1 MNDAAM
7 ANDSS
12 QQSGNE
18 NNGGF
23 CDFKGLH
30 SRLPFYSA
38 RSLRELIRRGVIPSI
53 VLPGGRKRVFHW
65 PSVEAALRRHQTGGV
80 Q

>member
-1 MNDAAM
+1 MLSQT
-7 ANDSS
+7 DSTA
-12 QQSGNE
+12 SGQTH
-18 NNGGF
+18 F

-30 SRLPFYSA
+30 ALLSFYSA
-38 RSLRELIRRGVIPSI
+38 RSLRGLVRRGVIPSI

>member
-1 MNDAAM
+1 MNVVAM
-7 ANDSS
+7 ANDSL

-30 SRLPFYSA
+30 SRLSFYSA
-38 RSLRELIRRGVIPSI
+38 RSLRDLVRRGVIPSI
-53 VLPGGRKRVFHW
+53 VLPGGRKRIFHVL
-65 PSVEAALRRHQTGGV
+65 SVDAALRRHQTGGV